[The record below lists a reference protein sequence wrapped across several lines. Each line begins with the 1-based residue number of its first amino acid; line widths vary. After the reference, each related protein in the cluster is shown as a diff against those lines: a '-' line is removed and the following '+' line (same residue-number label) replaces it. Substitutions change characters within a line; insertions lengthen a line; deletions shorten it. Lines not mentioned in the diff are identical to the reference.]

1 MGKQV
6 ARDVW
11 SYDTLQEF
19 NADGGAAKYGVGAV
33 WIGGTQYVSN
43 GTSISPIGGGS
54 GSKSNIISIKPAG
67 NNLGVSPNTNTI
79 YTKFQVDA
87 PFDAIRFVMLNHD
100 ASNALASYKAVVAAT
115 ETAAEGSTTGLY
127 DPIVGGSAVTAL
139 DSTTDAYGWKTVKWA
154 GSATGPSIAAPSDA
168 AIPGAAAS
176 DWIPCSSV
184 PRADGGSGYLA
195 MVRVQI
201 PATATNRWGFY
212 TIKNSVIKQGAEASR
227 QRLLQTNSASSD
239 GVGTLTN
246 NPGGTTLPATGTAA
260 SYIVQF
266 RTMSKVVTVVA
277 IGDSITQNSALV
289 DAGITSWG
297 WRGTYGA
304 ANATGIAAGFCNFG
318 ANSKNS
324 ATYLAGGLALMDI
337 IKPHI
342 AIYSPWTP
350 NESFYSSDGFVR
362 YNVQNF
368 AARLQDF
375 LDYCSTN
382 NILPIVWT
390 GLPFESQLSV
400 ASRDNI
406 RKDFN
411 ARLLAMSNEQR
422 FIVLDYDG
430 LIGDGATPEKFKDA
444 YRQEASGS
452 GVHPNEA
459 GIEAIAASILT
470 PALIAAFYRL

>member
-33 WIGGTQYVSN
+33 WIGGVQYWSDGV
-43 GTSISPIGGGS
+43 SISTIGGGS
-54 GSKSNIISIKPAG
+54 VNKSGIISLKPAG
-67 NNLGVSPNTNTI
+67 NNLGVSPNPNTI

-87 PFDAIRFVMLNHD
+87 PFDAIRIAVLNHD
-100 ASNALASYKAVVAAT
+100 TANALAGYTSVVAAT
-115 ETAAEGSTTGLY
+115 ETAAEGSTASLY

-139 DSTTDAYGWKTVKWA
+139 DSTTDVYGWKTVKWS
-154 GSATGPSIAAPSDA
+154 GSAAGPSIAAPSDA
-168 AIPGAAAS
+168 AIPGAAVS

-195 MVRVQI
+195 MVRLNV

-212 TIKNSVIKQGAEASR
+212 TFKNSVMKQGADVSR

-239 GVGTLTN
+239 GVSTLTN

-260 SYIVQF
+260 SYIIQF

-277 IGDSITQNSALV
+277 IGDSITHNSALV

-297 WRGTYGA
+297 WRGTFGA
-304 ANATGIAAGFCNFG
+304 ANATGIAAGFCNLG

-324 ATYLAGGLALMDI
+324 ATYLAGGKAMMDI

-342 AIYSPWTP
+342 AIYAPWTP
-350 NESFYSSDGFVR
+350 NESFYSSDGYVR
-362 YNVQNF
+362 FNVQNF

-375 LDYCSTN
+375 LDYCVTN
-382 NILPIVWT
+382 NIVPIVWT

-411 ARLLAMSNEQR
+411 ARLLSMAQQQR
-422 FIVLDYDG
+422 FIALDYDG
-430 LIGDGATPEKFKDA
+430 LIGNNATPEMFKSE

-470 PALIAAFYRL
+470 PALISVFKRF